1 MKHSEFYKIKW
12 HDTNANRE
20 ARPSKLLMYMQ
31 ETANAH
37 LLANGLSLDG
47 LRDERGLAFILS
59 RIAMRFYQPL
69 YTGDSIEVQTWICE
83 GRGFSFDRCFVILR
97 EGVVVA
103 EAYSTWALLNLR
115 EKRLMKNSEFSYGF
129 APELPLESELI
140 TRIRMPALSS
150 MESAGERRI
159 VFSDIDY
166 NHHMNN
172 TNYPDMLC
180 DFVPGIEHRRVTA
193 MTLSFLNEASFEHT
207 LEVWRGEHEAG
218 HYFRTMDTADGKTC
232 LEALVLLEECN
243 LLDKE

>member
-47 LRDERGLAFILS
+47 LRDERGLAFLLS
-59 RIAMRFYQPL
+59 RIAIKFYRPL
-69 YTGDSIEVQTWICE
+69 YTGDEIEVQTWICE

-97 EGVVVA
+97 NGEVMA
-103 EAYSTWALLNLR
+103 EAHSIWALLNLR
-115 EKRLMKNSEFSYGF
+115 EKRLMKTTEFSYGF
-129 APELPLESELI
+129 PPDAPLESGLV
-140 TRIRMPALSS
+140 TRVRMPQASD
-150 MESAGERRI
+150 MELAGQRRI

-166 NHHMNN
+166 NGHMNN

-180 DFVPGIEHRRVTA
+180 DFVPEIEKYRATA
-193 MTLSFLNEASFEHT
+193 MTLSFLNEASFGHT
-207 LEVWRGEHEAG
+207 LSVLIGRQDAG
-218 HYFRTMDTADGKTC
+218 YYFRTVDCEDGKTC
-232 LEALVLLEECN
+232 LDALVTLENINE
-243 LLDKE
+243 

>member
-47 LRDERGLAFILS
+47 LRDERGLAFLLS
-59 RIAMRFYQPL
+59 RIAMKFHQPL
-69 YTGDSIEVQTWICE
+69 YTGDEIEVQTWVCE
-83 GRGFSFDRCFVILR
+83 GRGFSFDRCFRILR
-97 EGVVVA
+97 GEEVIA
-103 EAYSTWALLNLR
+103 EAHSVWALLNLK

-129 APELPLESELI
+129 PPDEPLNAGLI
-140 TRIRMPALSS
+140 TRVRMPQTQE
-150 MESAGERRI
+150 MELAGERKI

-166 NHHMNN
+166 NGHMNN

-180 DFVPGIEHRRVTA
+180 DFVPDISRRRVTA

-207 LEVWRGEHEAG
+207 LTVLRAQHESG
-218 HYFRTMDTADGKTC
+218 HYFRTLDSDGKTC
-232 LEALVLLEECN
+232 LEALVLLEGLEG
-243 LLDKE
+243 